1 MVCVRLF
8 AVSQNTTQESPTW
21 LLVSEHSGD
30 GCSEWSPCQVVG
42 SEIES
47 VMVT

>member
-8 AVSQNTTQESPTW
+8 SVSQNTATESPTW
-21 LLVSEHSGD
+21 LLVSECSGD
-30 GCSEWSPCQVVG
+30 GCSEWSPWQVVR

-47 VMVT
+47 VMVP